1 MGLSSAHHEACFS
14 ETVLFKLKKKKLFFQ
29 QHRHFL
35 LLPKSLH
42 LFPVICSFGYYLKYT
57 SNNIDVSSVQSA

>member
-14 ETVLFKLKKKKLFFQ
+14 ETVLFKEKKKLFFQ